1 MPWSIP
7 DSQSDDTMNDS
18 LRTFLR
24 HPAGVLGLAIL
35 AMVCLGA
42 ALAPILYPGS
52 PWDMAGAPLRGP
64 GTEGA
69 LLGTDTMGR
78 DIASGIMHGARV
90 SLMIGVAATLAALL
104 VGVTLGAIAGIAGE
118 TADQLIVRFIEI
130 FQTIPNF
137 VLAILLVAILTPSI
151 GTIILAIGLVSWPP
165 LARLTRIQVKS
176 IASREFVQ
184 AARCQGQ
191 RPLSVL
197 LRHIIPNAISPIIV
211 TGSMTVASSIL
222 IEAALS
228 FMGLGDP
235 NYMSWGYMIGAGR
248 TVIRQAWWVSVF
260 PGLAI
265 LLTAVAIN
273 LIGEAL
279 NDALNPRIS
288 RS

>member
-1 MPWSIP
+1 M
-7 DSQSDDTMNDS
+7 
-18 LRTFLR
+18 
-24 HPAGVLGLAIL
+24 VGLTIL
-35 AMVCLGA
+35 ALVCLAA

-64 GTEGA
+64 GTLGA
-69 LLGTDTMGR
+69 VLGTDTMGR
-78 DIASGIMHGARV
+78 DIAAGIMHGASV
-90 SLMIGVAATLAALL
+90 SLMIGVASTLAALL
-104 VGVTLGAIAGIAGE
+104 VGVTLGAIAGFAGE
-118 TADQLIVRFIEI
+118 TADLLIVRFIEI

-137 VLAILLVAILTPSI
+137 VLAILLVAILTPSLL
-151 GTIILAIGLVSWPP
+151 TIILAIGLVSWPP

-176 IASREFVQ
+176 IAAREFVQ

-191 RPLSVL
+191 GPVSIL
-197 LRHIIPNAISPIIV
+197 LRHVIPNAMSPIIV
-211 TGSMTVASSIL
+211 TGSMTVASAIL

-235 NYMSWGYMIGAGR
+235 NFMSWGYMIGAGR
-248 TVIRQAWWVSVF
+248 TVIRQAWWASVF

>member
-1 MPWSIP
+1 MTDSI
-7 DSQSDDTMNDS
+7 
-18 LRTFLR
+18 RTFLR
-24 HPAGVLGLAIL
+24 QPSGLLGLAIL
-35 AMVCLGA
+35 TLVCLTA
-42 ALAPILYPGS
+42 ALAPVVYPGS
-52 PWDMAGAPLRGP
+52 PWDMVGSPLQAP
-64 GTEGA
+64 GTQGA

-78 DIASGIMHGARV
+78 DIASGIMHGASV
-90 SLMIGVAATLAALL
+90 SLMIGIASTVAAL
-104 VGVTLGAIAGIAGE
+104 VLGVTLGAIAGFAGPM
-118 TADQLIVRFIEI
+118 ADHLIVRFIEI

-176 IASREFVQ
+176 IAAREFVQ

-191 RPLSVL
+191 GALSIL
-197 LRHIIPNAISPIIV
+197 LRHVIPNAMSPIIV
-211 TGSMTVASSIL
+211 TGSMTVASAIL

-235 NYMSWGYMIGAGR
+235 NFMSWGYMIGAGR
-248 TVIRQAWWVSVF
+248 TVIRQAWWASVF

>member
-1 MPWSIP
+1 
-7 DSQSDDTMNDS
+7 MNDS

-24 HPAGVLGLAIL
+24 HPAGTVGLAIL
-35 AMVCLGA
+35 AVVCIAA

-52 PWDMAGAPLRGP
+52 PWDMVGAPLRGP
-64 GTEGA
+64 GTLGSF
-69 LLGTDTMGR
+69 LGTDTMGR
-78 DIASGIMHGARV
+78 DIASGVMHGARV
-90 SLMIGVAATLAALL
+90 SLMIGIASTLAALL
-104 VGVTLGAIAGIAGE
+104 VGVTLGAIAGFAGE
-118 TADQLIVRFIEI
+118 TIDLLIVRFIEI

-151 GTIILAIGLVSWPP
+151 WTIILAIGLVSWPP

-176 IASREFVQ
+176 IAAREFVQ

-191 RPLSVL
+191 GSLSVL
-197 LRHIIPNAISPIIV
+197 LRHVIPNAISPIIV
-211 TGSMTVASSIL
+211 TGSMTVASAIL

-248 TVIRQAWWVSVF
+248 TVIRQAWWASVF

>member
-1 MPWSIP
+1 
-7 DSQSDDTMNDS
+7 MNDS
-18 LRTFLR
+18 IRTFLR
-24 HPAGVLGLAIL
+24 QPSGLLGLAIL
-35 AMVCLGA
+35 FLVCLAA

-52 PWDMAGAPLRGP
+52 PWDMVGAPLQGP
-64 GTEGA
+64 GTPGS

-78 DIASGIMHGARV
+78 DIASGILHGASV
-90 SLMIGVAATLAALL
+90 SLMIGIASTIAALAL
-104 VGVTLGAIAGIAGE
+104 GVTLGAIAGYAGGMV
-118 TADQLIVRFIEI
+118 DRLIVRFIEI

-151 GTIILAIGLVSWPP
+151 STIILAIGLVSWPP
-165 LARLTRIQVKS
+165 LARLTRVQVQS
-176 IASREFVQ
+176 IAAREFVQ

-191 RPLSVL
+191 GSLSIL
-197 LRHIIPNAISPIIV
+197 MRHVIPNAMSPIIV
-211 TGSMTVASSIL
+211 TGSMTVASAIL

-248 TVIRQAWWVSVF
+248 TVIRMAWWASVF